1 LYARFDLC
9 YNTYH
14 LLLRKEE
21 SCMDQ
26 MFGQP
31 LDMRGLKI
39 VYYGMLA
46 GLFAFLFQGIPN
58 LIISFGKFILMAY
71 GLFQLCKTDMRYRT
85 SWNFCWACL
94 SFSVIDLGITLW
106 FVFTQT
112 PYPWWLL
119 VIMGI
124 ASTGLYVLYIR
135 SLCKATAL
143 LARETVM
150 GPQLEPIIWSR
161 WKWLWISQVVY
172 IAVYILYAFGIRY
185 QFANLAVAVQFL
197 SVATL
202 LVMTW
207 VIAMFNA
214 CYMALHGQQ
223 RILSSSDYTIES
235 GEHKS

>member
-1 LYARFDLC
+1 
-9 YNTYH
+9 
-14 LLLRKEE
+14 
-21 SCMDQ
+21 MDQ

-124 ASTGLYVLYIR
+124 TSTGLYVLYIR
-135 SLCKATAL
+135 SLCKYSVCFFPP
-143 LARETVM
+143 LASTRNTKQRRSM
-150 GPQLEPIIWSR
+150 SLPQ
-161 WKWLWISQVVY
+161 
-172 IAVYILYAFGIRY
+172 
-185 QFANLAVAVQFL
+185 
-197 SVATL
+197 
-202 LVMTW
+202 
-207 VIAMFNA
+207 
-214 CYMALHGQQ
+214 H
-223 RILSSSDYTIES
+223 SSI
-235 GEHKS
+235 

>member
-1 LYARFDLC
+1 
-9 YNTYH
+9 
-14 LLLRKEE
+14 
-21 SCMDQ
+21 MDQ

-172 IAVYILYAFGIRY
+172 IVVYILYALGIRY
-185 QFANLAVAVQFL
+185 QFANLTVAVQFL